1 MRNYVALI
9 LCNGSICYG
18 DFGTRET
25 GSQSVKKK
33 YKSLEV
39 WAKRII
45 IFIRADVYWC
55 FWTVVLEKTI
65 EVLEKTIESPLVSKE
80 IQPVHPKGNH
90 SCIFIGRTN
99 AEAETPKLRKLVMD
113 RKAWHAAV
121 YGVTKSRTRLSDR
134 TELMFLEH
142 LLHAK
147 NYFKHMSHISP
158 QILLHKS
165 RCLIQVI
172 TK

>member
-1 MRNYVALI
+1 MRNYVTL
-9 LCNGSICYG
+9 LPCNGAICYG
-18 DFGTRET
+18 SFGTRET

-45 IFIRADVYWC
+45 IFIIAGVYWC
-55 FWTVVLEKTI
+55 FWTVVLE
-65 EVLEKTIESPLVSKE
+65 TIESPLVSKE

-99 AEAETPKLRKLVMD
+99 AEAETPKLLELVMD

-121 YGVTKSRTRLSDR
+121 HGVTKSPTGLSDW

-158 QILLHKS
+158 QILFHKS